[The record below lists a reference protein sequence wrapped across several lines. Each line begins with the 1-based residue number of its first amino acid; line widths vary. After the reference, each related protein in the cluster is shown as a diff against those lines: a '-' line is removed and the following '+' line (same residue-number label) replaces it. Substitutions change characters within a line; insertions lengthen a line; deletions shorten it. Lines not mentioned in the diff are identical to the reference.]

1 MEEQPSP
8 NKKFNVMDVG
18 RGVGVLGEAGKRF
31 LIRPAEQIV
40 SDSEMLVKQAAYLRL
55 TIVFVGAQYVA
66 ADVFH

>member
-31 LIRPAEQIV
+31 LIRSAEQIV
-40 SDSEMLVKQAAYLRL
+40 SDSEMLVKQAYLRL

>member
-18 RGVGVLGEAGKRF
+18 RGVGVLGETGKRF

-40 SDSEMLVKQAAYLRL
+40 SDSEMLVK
-55 TIVFVGAQYVA
+55 
-66 ADVFH
+66 